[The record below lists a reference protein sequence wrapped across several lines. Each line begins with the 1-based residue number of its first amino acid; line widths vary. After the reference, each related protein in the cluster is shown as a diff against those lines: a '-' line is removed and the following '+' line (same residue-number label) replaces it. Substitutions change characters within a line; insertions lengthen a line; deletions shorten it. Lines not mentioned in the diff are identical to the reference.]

1 MINRIHIGNLAYA
14 VTDDT
19 LKGIFEQF
27 GVVQSAVVVKDKI
40 SGRSKGFGFV
50 EMASEEE
57 AAAAIEKLNKTPIE
71 GRTVFVSEAKSTGPF
86 PAGEGNPSPRRG
98 FGGGKKHFGGNRR
111 RRFDKKETNDE
122 E

>member
-1 MINRIHIGNLAYA
+1 MISKIHIGNLAYA

-19 LKGIFEQF
+19 LKTAFEQF
-27 GVVQSAVVVKDKI
+27 GTVQSAVVVKDKV

-57 AAAAIEKLNKTPIE
+57 AATAIEKLNKTPIE
-71 GRTVFVSEAKSTGPF
+71 GRTAFVSEAKSAGPF
-86 PAGEGNPSPRRG
+86 S
-98 FGGGKKHFGGNRR
+98 GGVNSSSHRCGSGRKHFRGNKGP
-111 RRFDKKETNDE
+111 RFEKREANHE

>member
-14 VTDDT
+14 VTDDI
-19 LKGIFEQF
+19 LKSTFEQF
-27 GVVQSAVVVKDKI
+27 GTVQSAVVVKDKV

-57 AAAAIEKLNKTPIE
+57 AATAIEKLNKTPIE

-86 PAGEGNPSPRRG
+86 LSDESSSPRRS
-98 FGGGKKHFGGNRR
+98 FGGGKRHFSGNRGR
-111 RRFDKKETNDE
+111 KFEKKEANSAG
-122 E
+122 

>member
-14 VTDDT
+14 VTDEA
-19 LKGIFEQF
+19 LKSTFEQF
-27 GVVQSAVVVKDKI
+27 GTVQSAVVVKDKV

-57 AAAAIEKLNKTPIE
+57 AATAIEKLNKTTLE

-86 PAGEGNPSPRRG
+86 PSDGSPSPRRS
-98 FGGGKKHFGGNRR
+98 FGNRKRHFSGNRGR
-111 RRFDKKETNDE
+111 RGEKKEASSDA
-122 E
+122 